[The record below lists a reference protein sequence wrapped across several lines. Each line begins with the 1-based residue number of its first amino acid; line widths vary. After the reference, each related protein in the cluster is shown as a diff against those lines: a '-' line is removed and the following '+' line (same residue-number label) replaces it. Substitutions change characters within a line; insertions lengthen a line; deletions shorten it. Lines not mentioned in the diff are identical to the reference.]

1 MTSDDFQR
9 SVRIRTITAGDQH
22 LQVKNLPAFIA
33 LYRAKLPIN
42 ILKTKFYLTMMF
54 LILGIDYL
62 LELQDPEISAK
73 TEADGNV
80 LGNNSCRKYE

>member
-1 MTSDDFQR
+1 
-9 SVRIRTITAGDQH
+9 
-22 LQVKNLPAFIA
+22 
-33 LYRAKLPIN
+33 
-42 ILKTKFYLTMMF
+42 MMF